1 MLSAPKDLRDKIVAP
16 ESAAAEAMLAAG
28 TASALEVTSLA
39 LLCGRG
45 NLARSGLKPGR
56 KFHNPFSLPVGV
68 WHADATSLGDQ
79 IERNHSITC
88 NAGLAEPKLKAK
100 LSDLGGTVLG
110 GPPTDFGMLLAEE
123 TEKWA
128 KVVKFANVKAE

>member
-79 IERNHSITC
+79 IERFV
-88 NAGLAEPKLKAK
+88 GLRAQADQRAARNDGRAPDAR
-100 LSDLGGTVLG
+100 
-110 GPPTDFGMLLAEE
+110 A
-123 TEKWA
+123 
-128 KVVKFANVKAE
+128 